1 MAEEKKVDVVVPPV
15 EAPKVEAPKVEEPK
29 VKDDSEK
36 TYEELKAEA
45 EAAEIKAKESKNVET
60 DEQKR
65 QNMIIRRNKA
75 LGITTEPKVDAP
87 KSNDDLDTRDLIT
100 LGKHDIA
107 ENSDK
112 AKILEKYKK
121 GGLIKNY
128 AEGLENLGVKA
139 EFDALDAKNSA
150 KTVIDENDTDDV
162 KVKTTKEIISSY
174 RNSGTVPTDKKA
186 IKAIAEDNLKQ
197 MGIK

>member
-1 MAEEKKVDVVVPPV
+1 MPDEKKVDV
-15 EAPKVEAPKVEEPK
+15 KVEEPKPEVKVEEPK

-45 EAAEIKAKESKNVET
+45 EEAEIKAKESKNVET

-65 QNMIIRRNKA
+65 QNMIIRRDKA
-75 LGITTEPKVDAP
+75 LGNKEPKVDAP
-87 KSNDDLDTRDLIT
+87 KDSDGLDTRDLIT

-107 ENSDK
+107 ENSEK

-121 GGLIKNY
+121 GGLIKTY
-128 AEGLENLGVKA
+128 SDGLENLGVKA
-139 EFDALDAKNSA
+139 EFDAVDAKNKA
-150 KTVIDENDTDDV
+150 KNVIDENDTDDV
-162 KVKTTKEIISSY
+162 KVKTTKEIVNAY
-174 RNSGTVPTDKKA
+174 RNNGTVPTDKKA

-197 MGIK
+197 MGI

>member
-1 MAEEKKVDVVVPPV
+1 MAEEKKDDVVV
-15 EAPKVEAPKVEEPK
+15 EPKVEPKIEEPK

-75 LGITTEPKVDAP
+75 LGIEPKVDAP
-87 KSNDDLDTRDLIT
+87 KDENGVDTRDLIT

-107 ENSDK
+107 ENSEK

-121 GGLIKNY
+121 GGLIKTY
-128 AEGLENLGVKA
+128 ADGLENLGVKA

-150 KTVIDENDTDDV
+150 KTVIDENDTDEV
-162 KVKTTKEIISSY
+162 KVKTTKEIVNSY
-174 RNSGTVPTDKKA
+174 RNSGTVPSDKKA
-186 IKAIAEDNLKQ
+186 IKAIADDNLKQ
-197 MGIK
+197 MGL

>member
-1 MAEEKKVDVVVPPV
+1 MAIEEEKKDVIVPPIK
-15 EAPKVEAPKVEEPK
+15 EEEKKEEPK

-45 EAAEIKAKESKNVET
+45 EAAEIKAKELKSGET

-75 LGITTEPKVDAP
+75 LGITTEPKVETS
-87 KSNDDLDTRDLIT
+87 KKDDDVDTRDLIT
-100 LGKHDIA
+100 LGKNDIA
-107 ENSDK
+107 ENSEK

-121 GGLIKNY
+121 GGLIKTY
-128 AEGLENLGVKA
+128 ADGLENLGVKA
-139 EFDALDAKNSA
+139 EFDAVDAKNKA
-150 KTVIDENDTDDV
+150 KNVIDENDTDDV
-162 KVKTTKEIISSY
+162 KVKTTKEIIHAY
-174 RNSGTVPTDKKA
+174 RNNGTVPTDKKA

-197 MGIK
+197 MGI

>member
-1 MAEEKKVDVVVPPV
+1 MAEEKKDDV
-15 EAPKVEAPKVEEPK
+15 KVEDPKIEPKIEDAK

-75 LGITTEPKVDAP
+75 LGINEPKNDAP
-87 KSNDDLDTRDLIT
+87 KNSDEVDTRDLIT

-107 ENSDK
+107 ENSEK

-121 GGLIKNY
+121 GGLIKTY
-128 AEGLENLGVKA
+128 ADGLENLGVKA

-162 KVKTTKEIISSY
+162 KVKTTKEIVNSY

-186 IKAIAEDNLKQ
+186 IKAIADDNLKQ
-197 MGIK
+197 MGL

>member
-1 MAEEKKVDVVVPPV
+1 MADEIKVDV
-15 EAPKVEAPKVEEPK
+15 KVEEPKPEVKVEEPK

-45 EAAEIKAKESKNVET
+45 EAAEIKAKELKSGET

-75 LGITTEPKVDAP
+75 LGITNEPKEVSKNSDEVMDNA
-87 KSNDDLDTRDLIT
+87 RDLIT

-107 ENSDK
+107 ENSEK

-121 GGLIKNY
+121 GGLIKTF
-128 AEGLENLGVKA
+128 AEGLENLGVK
-139 EFDALDAKNSA
+139 
-150 KTVIDENDTDDV
+150 V
-162 KVKTTKEIISSY
+162 
-174 RNSGTVPTDKKA
+174 
-186 IKAIAEDNLKQ
+186 Q
-197 MGIK
+197 

>member
-1 MAEEKKVDVVVPPV
+1 MADEIKVDVKVD
-15 EAPKVEAPKVEEPK
+15 EPKPEVKVEEPK
-29 VKDDSEK
+29 VKEDSEK

-45 EAAEIKAKESKNVET
+45 EVAEIKAKESKKDEVT
-60 DEQKR
+60 DEEKR

-75 LGITTEPKVDAP
+75 LE
-87 KSNDDLDTRDLIT
+87 KSKPADDLEKDKSDNLDTRDLIT

-107 ENSDK
+107 ENSEK

-128 AEGLENLGVKA
+128 SEGLENLGIKA
-139 EFDALDAKNSA
+139 EFDAVDAKNKA
-150 KTVIDENDTDDV
+150 KNVIDENDTDDV
-162 KVKTTKEIISSY
+162 KVKTTKEIIHAY
-174 RNSGTVPTDKKA
+174 RNNGTVPTDKKA

-197 MGIK
+197 MGL

>member
-1 MAEEKKVDVVVPPV
+1 MAEEKKDDVKVD
-15 EAPKVEAPKVEEPK
+15 ETKVEETKVDETK

-45 EAAEIKAKESKNVET
+45 EEAEAKAKESKSAET

-75 LGITTEPKVDAP
+75 LGIVTEPKKDAP
-87 KSNDDLDTRDLIT
+87 KDNDEVVDTRDLIT

-107 ENSDK
+107 EDSEK

-121 GGLIKNY
+121 GGLIKSY

-139 EFDALDAKNSA
+139 EFEALDAKNSA
-150 KTVIDENDTDDV
+150 KTVIDENDTDEV
-162 KVKTTKEIISSY
+162 KVKTTKEIVNSY
-174 RNSGTVPTDKKA
+174 RNSGVVPNDKKA
-186 IKAIAEDNLKQ
+186 IKAIADDNLKQ
-197 MGIK
+197 MGL